1 MKVRY
6 YKTNNRTKLF
16 FIAGIVLSYC
26 CFWDSYGHLKLEYDG
41 FNDIATENVS
51 LACLNHYQQPNILLH
66 PEKQSV
72 TPGMVVEFK
81 VKATGE
87 CLQFQW
93 KKDCKNLHDDSKYRG
108 TKTDTLHIKEVEKSD
123 KGCYQCLVKNHVR
136 EKFSEE
142 AALTV
147 SKLVSNVVVFLL
159 CFMYIILV
167 K

>member
-1 MKVRY
+1 
-6 YKTNNRTKLF
+6 
-16 FIAGIVLSYC
+16 
-26 CFWDSYGHLKLEYDG
+26 
-41 FNDIATENVS
+41 
-51 LACLNHYQQPNILLH
+51 
-66 PEKQSV
+66 
-72 TPGMVVEFK
+72 MVVEFK

-147 SKLVSNVVVFLL
+147 SKLVRNVIVFLL

-167 K
+167 NEFDVDVHFQNSVLLMTSPITAGHI